1 MTKKLD
7 ELERKYGFILA
18 DFKKSGINKSTILDY
33 VKEGY
38 LSETDEYWQLNYP
51 ALYANYK
58 TDYYNRRLKNPEYG
72 KGKYIKP
79 ADKPSQFFRPLH
91 LPVSVLKDPT
101 KPIIITE
108 GDKKAIKAV
117 QEGFSCVSLGGV
129 WG

>member
-38 LSETDEYWQLNYP
+38 LSETDDYWQLNYP

-79 ADKPSQFFRPLH
+79 AGKPSQIFRPLH
-91 LPVSVLKDPT
+91 LPVSSKRSSRSGTYIL
-101 KPIIITE
+101 
-108 GDKKAIKAV
+108 
-117 QEGFSCVSLGGV
+117 L
-129 WG
+129 